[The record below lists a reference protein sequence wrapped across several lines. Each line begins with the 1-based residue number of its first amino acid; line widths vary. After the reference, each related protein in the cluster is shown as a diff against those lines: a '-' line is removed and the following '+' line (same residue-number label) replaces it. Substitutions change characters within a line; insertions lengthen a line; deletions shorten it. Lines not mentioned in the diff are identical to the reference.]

1 MTIFRITARSYT
13 ASDQKNSPP
22 QYPGRTGQLLGHVP
36 SVRCLLT
43 GVTVRRLRQFLNRS
57 NKARWA
63 TKVAHWTFRQHF
75 QEHRIVI
82 AIDNDSLYAN
92 TTPVVGTF
100 HLNALKGAPK
110 QGDKAGAKGL
120 FPCLFV
126 HEANHQNLP
135 RLPVLQYY
143 GSQPTKL
150 REVKSNGLI
159 EHVCFS
165 HLQICL
171 TNP

>member
-1 MTIFRITARSYT
+1 MMIFRLHCWVIHSFRPKKPTTAVSRS
-13 ASDQKNSPP
+13 N
-22 QYPGRTGQLLGHVP
+22 RTVVGAWP

-57 NKARWA
+57 NKARQA
-63 TKVAHWTFRQHF
+63 TKVAHRTFRQHF

-82 AIDNDSLYAN
+82 AVDDDSPYAN
-92 TTPVVGTF
+92 ATPVVGTF
-100 HLNALKGAPK
+100 DLNALKGAPK
-110 QGDKAGAKGL
+110 QGDKAGAQGL

-126 HEANHQNLP
+126 HEANHENLSC
-135 RLPVLQYY
+135 LPVLQYY

-165 HLQICL
+165 HL
-171 TNP
+171 